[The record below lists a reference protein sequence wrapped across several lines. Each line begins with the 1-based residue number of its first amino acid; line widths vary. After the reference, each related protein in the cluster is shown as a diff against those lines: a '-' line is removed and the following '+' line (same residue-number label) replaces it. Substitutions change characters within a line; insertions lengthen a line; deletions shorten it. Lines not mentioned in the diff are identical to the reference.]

1 MGCNKCSSNG
11 KFITTTTKK
20 KKKKKEEE
28 EERKKR
34 KIKPTLGNKKN
45 FR

>member
-11 KFITTTTKK
+11 KFITTTKK
-20 KKKKKEEE
+20 KKKRRR
-28 EERKKR
+28 RKKR